1 MSTEFNYW
9 KWDNFY
15 DKKQIKTI
23 HDLIQDKFYGKE
35 DPELA
40 ASPYADGT
48 PRKVVDTQLVGYRD
62 IEHGIRDIIDEAYTC
77 CLENFGYVV
86 KPPTNDDLHYNTYTA
101 KNKSK
106 YDYHKD
112 ASRNPYHDYKLT
124 LLINLSPR
132 EYEGGDFFILA
143 DGGECQVPELK
154 SPGSVIALTGGI
166 YHKVTPITKGVR
178 RTLTHFMKGPAWR

>member
-1 MSTEFNYW
+1 MTTEFNYW
-9 KWDNFY
+9 AWDDFY

-77 CLENFGYVV
+77 CLTQFGYTA
-86 KPPTNDDLHYNTYTA
+86 KFPTNDDLHYNTYTSR
-101 KNKSK
+101 KKSR
-106 YDYHKD
+106 YDYHTD
-112 ASRNPYHDYKLT
+112 EARETTHDYKLT
-124 LLINLSPR
+124 LLINLSPK
-132 EYEGGDFFILA
+132 EFEGGDFYLFSSGNMMI
-143 DGGECQVPELK
+143 PELK
-154 SPGSVIALTGGI
+154 KPGSAIAI
-166 YHKVTPITKGVR
+166 KSSMHHRVSPVTKGVR
-178 RTLTHFMKGPAWR
+178 RTLTHFMKGPAWT

>member
-1 MSTEFNYW
+1 MTVEFIYW

-23 HDLIQDKFYGKE
+23 HDLIQKKFHSKE
-35 DPELA
+35 DPKLA
-40 ASPYADGT
+40 AAAYEDGT
-48 PRKVVDTQLVGYRD
+48 PRKVVDTQLVNYRE
-62 IEHGIRDIIDEAYTC
+62 IEYAIRDIIDEAYTC

-86 KPPTNDDLHYNTYTA
+86 KPPTNDNLSYNTYTA
-101 KNKSK
+101 KSKSK
-106 YDYHKD
+106 YDYHTD
-112 ASRNPYHDYKLT
+112 VARNSYHDYKLT

-132 EYEGGDFFILA
+132 EYEGGDFFIFT
-143 DGGECQVPELK
+143 DGDECQVPELK

>member
-77 CLENFGYVV
+77 CLTQFGYTA
-86 KPPTNDDLHYNTYTA
+86 KFPTNDDLHYNTYTSR
-101 KNKSK
+101 KKSR
-106 YDYHKD
+106 YDYHTD
-112 ASRNPYHDYKLT
+112 EARETTHDYKLT
-124 LLINLSPR
+124 LLINLSPK
-132 EYEGGDFFILA
+132 EFEGGDFYLFSSGNMMI
-143 DGGECQVPELK
+143 PELK
-154 SPGSVIALTGGI
+154 KPGSAIAI
-166 YHKVTPITKGVR
+166 KSSMHHKVTPVTKGVR
-178 RTLTHFMKGPAWR
+178 RTLTHFMKGPAWT

>member
-48 PRKVVDTQLVGYRD
+48 PRKVVDTQLVGYRE
-62 IEHGIRDIIDEAYTC
+62 IEYAIRGIIDEAYTI
-77 CLENFGYVV
+77 CLEQFGYIA
-86 KPPTNDDLHYNTYTA
+86 KPPTNDDLHYNTYTSR
-101 KNKSK
+101 KKSR
-106 YDYHKD
+106 YDYHID
-112 ASRNPYHDYKLT
+112 EARENTHDYKLT
-124 LLINLSPR
+124 LLINLSPK
-132 EYEGGDFFILA
+132 EYEGGDFYLFS
-143 DGGECQVPELK
+143 GGNMMIPELK
-154 SPGSVIALTGGI
+154 KPGSAIVIKSSMH
-166 YHKVTPITKGVR
+166 HKVTPVTKGVR

>member
-86 KPPTNDDLHYNTYTA
+86 KPPTNDDLHYNTYTSR
-101 KNKSK
+101 KKSR
-106 YDYHKD
+106 YDYHTD
-112 ASRNPYHDYKLT
+112 EARETTHDYKLT
-124 LLINLSPR
+124 LLVNLSPK
-132 EYEGGDFFILA
+132 EFEGGDFYLFSSGNMMI
-143 DGGECQVPELK
+143 PELK
-154 SPGSVIALTGGI
+154 KPGSAIAI
-166 YHKVTPITKGVR
+166 KSHMHHKVSPVTKGVR

>member
-86 KPPTNDDLHYNTYTA
+86 KPPTNDDL
-101 KNKSK
+101 
-106 YDYHKD
+106 
-112 ASRNPYHDYKLT
+112 
-124 LLINLSPR
+124 LLNINLNM
-132 EYEGGDFFILA
+132 
-143 DGGECQVPELK
+143 
-154 SPGSVIALTGGI
+154 
-166 YHKVTPITKGVR
+166 ITIKMHQEIR
-178 RTLTHFMKGPAWR
+178 IMIIN